1 MTKVKL
7 NNKKDFEDLINE
19 LNQDE
24 EAELSF
30 RGDNIPTSYP
40 CIAIHHYSEDVD
52 FGSVYS
58 IEFVYFNDF
67 HSCLSPV
74 NLN

>member
-7 NNKKDFEDLINE
+7 KNKKDLEDLIKKLSE
-19 LNQDE
+19 DE
-24 EAELSF
+24 GVELSF
-30 RGDNIPTSYP
+30 QSVKHPISYP

-52 FGSVYS
+52 FGSYFS
-58 IEFVYFNDF
+58 IEFVYFTDF
-67 HSCLSPV
+67 NPCLSPV

>member
-7 NNKKDFEDLINE
+7 NNKKDLEDLIKQLSE
-19 LNQDE
+19 DE
-24 EAELSF
+24 GVELSF
-30 RGDNIPTSYP
+30 ESVKHPISYP
-40 CIAIHHYSEDVD
+40 CIAIHNYSEDVD
-52 FGSVYS
+52 FGSFFS

-67 HSCLSPV
+67 HPCLNPV

>member
-7 NNKKDFEDLINE
+7 KNKKDFEDLIKE
-19 LNQDE
+19 LNEDDGTEVSFQSE
-24 EAELSF
+24 E
-30 RGDNIPTSYP
+30 IPTSYP
-40 CIAIHHYSEDVD
+40 CIAIHHYSDDVD
-52 FGSVYS
+52 FGSVYN

-67 HSCLSPV
+67 HSCLKSI